1 MADRPTEQRKPNLSP
16 DDAPSGQRRLQA
28 LLPHLFTALIAVLIS
43 LGLQQLLQPNP
54 SLVQVPTPSA
64 TIQPTPIPT
73 SVPTAVRSPR
83 PDPQTDA
90 EVLSQE
96 IIDLRAEQQTL
107 RSSLYLMR
115 AATLLADAETALNA
129 NRLDEVER
137 LLLTARVS
145 LDHAYAISAE
155 QEKGP
160 IGEFR
165 LQVGRLRNDLRLRPE
180 GLDLRLRRLR
190 TDMLSLI
197 DA

>member
-1 MADRPTEQRKPNLSP
+1 VADRSAEQPNADVSRH
-16 DDAPSGQRRLQA
+16 DAHSGQRRLQA
-28 LLPHLFTALIAVLIS
+28 LLPHLLTAVIAVLIS
-43 LGLQQLLQPNP
+43 LGLQPLFQPEPPLAQLPAPSVTPQPSP
-54 SLVQVPTPSA
+54 
-64 TIQPTPIPT
+64 
-73 SVPTAVRSPR
+73 VPTATAPAARSPL
-83 PDPQTDA
+83 PNPQTDT

-96 IIDLRAEQQTL
+96 IIDLRAEQQAL

-115 AATLLADAETALNA
+115 AVTLLADAETALNA

-145 LDHAYAISAE
+145 LDYAYSISAE

-165 LQVGRLRNDLRLRPE
+165 LQVGRLRDDLRLRPE

-190 TDMLSLI
+190 ADMLSLI